1 MVEIIAFA
9 NQKGGVGKTTT
20 AINLGTSLASIKK
33 RVLLIDL
40 DSQGNAGTGLGFVR
54 DSCPQSVYG
63 VLTGAASATDNI
75 LSTAIPGLHIMPSSP
90 KLSTVES
97 YLMDDESGVYRLRDA
112 LTAVYPHYDYI
123 LLDCPPAMG
132 PLTINAL
139 TTANNVIIPLQ
150 PEFFA
155 LEGIIHLV
163 NNIRGIQEKW
173 NPNLEILGVLLTMYD
188 RRYGQTREVENQVR
202 STFGDT
208 VFKTVIPRNVRVSEA
223 PSHGIPA
230 LYYDF
235 DSAGAQAYLRVATEV
250 VNKLQQSQEE

>member
-1 MVEIIAFA
+1 MFQVHP
-9 NQKGGVGKTTT
+9 VYR
-20 AINLGTSLASIKK
+20 
-33 RVLLIDL
+33 RV
-40 DSQGNAGTGLGFVR
+40 S
-54 DSCPQSVYG
+54 YG
-63 VLTGAASATDNI
+63 VRHAGASHRGQRVVHRFEVDVDFYLRIIGEYRRQSLRNVFARHNVNI
-75 LSTAIPGLHIMPSSP
+75 PFRDKRSCLFRRENDIFVVRQHNDRFGIYS
-90 KLSTVES
+90 
-97 YLMDDESGVYRLRDA
+97 VYRLRDA